1 MFVMGWASATF
12 LVSAKRWQRQG
23 GSSQQPAK
31 QCLSII
37 IACLASGGLAG
48 GAIRWS
54 PA

>member
-1 MFVMGWASATF
+1 MFVMGWASAAF
-12 LVSAKRWQRQG
+12 LVSAKRWQG
-23 GSSQQPAK
+23 GSSQQSAK
-31 QCLSII
+31 KCLSII